1 MLVAVLSEMIGA
13 MVHAPHEPLPVTAG
27 PELFDALGG
36 RATVGMIVDGLYD
49 RLERDRE
56 LSRLFRSPRQGERV
70 RLKEFFE
77 GLFGGRGAGHP
88 RCLHAAPPHPSAD

>member
-13 MVHAPHEPLPVTAG
+13 MVHAPHKPLPVTAG

-49 RLERDRE
+49 RLERDRSSPGCFGAPGRVNA
-56 LSRLFRSPRQGERV
+56 LVSRSSS
-70 RLKEFFE
+70 KDSS
-77 GLFGGRGAGHP
+77 GA
-88 RCLHAAPPHPSAD
+88 RCAASEMSACSAATSIG